1 VAGAFVA
8 KSMELAAE
16 RGGDIT
22 ALVYRKL
29 FQERPDLESLFVMD
43 TDGAVRG
50 SMLSW
55 VISVLSDYTGDRR
68 YAENLIRAEAANHDA
83 YGLPAGAFCLF
94 FDVVARTIRDVIGRE
109 WSAEMDEDWKA
120 LLAELDGIVASAS

>member
-1 VAGAFVA
+1 VAGEFVA

-29 FQERPDLESLFVMD
+29 FQERPDLETLFVMD

-55 VISVLSDYTGDRR
+55 VISVLADYTGDRR

-83 YGLPAGAFCLF
+83 YGLPAGSFGLF
-94 FDVVARTIRDVIGRE
+94 FGVVARTIRDVIGAE
-109 WSAEMDEDWKA
+109 WTVEMDTDWAA
-120 LLAELDGIVASAS
+120 LLDELDTVVAEAS